1 MNNNL
6 KFPTNKNYTKK
17 DIKRVQN
24 RLLEM
29 SDKVLGILD
38 DNNIKYI
45 IAYGTLLGSIR
56 HKGFIPWDDD
66 LDIYIFDEDYDKA
79 LEVLRNNLP
88 KDMIVHDKLND
99 PIYWPYW
106 SRVRDLKSETI
117 AELWPNDNK
126 YKYTG
131 INFDLYKLERV
142 KEKDALK
149 KIYKHNLEHQNSLK
163 KSRIIT
169 KKQCIKNKIK
179 IYPKYIK
186 EIIKSKFSHKNDIG
200 YSFVIKLPFI
210 KEKDVLPIKKYEF
223 EGRKL
228 NGPNNSD
235 EMLKIVYGEYNSL
248 PSYNKRNPHYSK
260 VIFK

>member
-6 KFPTNKNYTKK
+6 KFPTTKNYTKK
-17 DIKRVQN
+17 DIKRVQS

-29 SDKVLGILD
+29 SDIVLGILD
-38 DNNIKYI
+38 NNNIKYI
-45 IAYGTLLGSIR
+45 IAYGTLLGAIR
-56 HKGFIPWDDD
+56 HNGFIPWDDD
-66 LDIYIFDEDYDKA
+66 LDIYIFEDDYDRA
-79 LEVLRNNLP
+79 LDVLRKKLP
-88 KDMIVHDKLND
+88 KDMIVHDRLSD

-117 AELWPNDNK
+117 AELWSNDNK

-131 INFDLYKLERV
+131 INFDLYKLEKV

-149 KIYKHNLEHQNSLK
+149 KIYKHNLEHQDSLM
-163 KSRIIT
+163 KSKIIT
-169 KKQCIKNKIK
+169 KKQRNNNKIK
-179 IYPKYIK
+179 IYPKYFR
-186 EIIKSKFSHKNDIG
+186 EIIKSKLSNKNDIG

-210 KEKDVLPIKKYEF
+210 KEEYILPIKKYEF

-228 NGPNNSD
+228 NGPNNSN
-235 EMLKIVYGEYNSL
+235 EMLKIVYGDYMRI
-248 PSYNKRNPHYSK
+248 PSYNNRRTHYSK

>member
-6 KFPTNKNYTKK
+6 KFPTNKNYTKN

-29 SDKVLGILD
+29 SDTVLGILD
-38 DNNIKYI
+38 NNNIKYI

-66 LDIYIFDEDYDKA
+66 LDIYIFDDDYDKA
-79 LEVLRNNLP
+79 LELLRKKLP

-99 PIYWPYW
+99 PIYWPFW

-131 INFDLYKLERV
+131 INFDLYKLEKV

-149 KIYKHNLEHQNSLK
+149 KIYKRN
-163 KSRIIT
+163 
-169 KKQCIKNKIK
+169 NKIK
-179 IYPKYIK
+179 I
-186 EIIKSKFSHKNDIG
+186 
-200 YSFVIKLPFI
+200 
-210 KEKDVLPIKKYEF
+210 
-223 EGRKL
+223 
-228 NGPNNSD
+228 
-235 EMLKIVYGEYNSL
+235 
-248 PSYNKRNPHYSK
+248 
-260 VIFK
+260 